1 MLGKNHHL
9 FHEELRTIFQ
19 LNQKERECNSRTL
32 LSAYQRWQP
41 EKNLFVGSLK
51 RILKQCSIDFGLG
64 ATQCNSQ
71 LSTLSCNSLSLSLS
85 TLSRNVTLSIPTSN
99 LLSRIHFVAKALNN
113 QTGLYNC
120 SSFYLF
126 SLVLLDDF
134 CETICTREKF
144 DHIGILINIDT
155 IALPK
160 SIKHKSQEN

>member
-1 MLGKNHHL
+1 M
-9 FHEELRTIFQ
+9 Q
-19 LNQKERECNSRTL
+19 LS
-32 LSAYQRWQP
+32 Y
-41 EKNLFVGSLK
+41 
-51 RILKQCSIDFGLG
+51 I
-64 ATQCNSQ
+64 TQCILEMTAREKSFCGLVKTYFETVQYWFWPWGNSMQ
-71 LSTLSCNSLSLSLS
+71 LSTLNSLLQLSLS
-85 TLSRNVTLSIPTSN
+85 TLSRNVTLSLPTSN

-113 QTGLYNC
+113 QTGLYDC

-160 SIKHKSQEN
+160 SIKHKSQEITWLYDSSSRFRSSTLRS